1 LENIAQRL
9 ASPAAVEIPQHRTA
23 AMDAETKATATSA
36 KEKRRCHPMKK
47 AAPLARGARQ
57 VQSSNR
63 RLGENTTPSSG
74 RKSGLVKRVG
84 SLACL
89 LSPATGRI
97 APRSLFM
104 WRE

>member
-1 LENIAQRL
+1 LENIAQHL

-36 KEKRRCHPMKK
+36 KEKRCHPMKK
-47 AAPLARGARQ
+47 AAPLARGAHQ
-57 VQSSNR
+57 IQSSYR